1 MATGTTRRKT
11 RRRAPAPEPGCDSRP
26 SPDWGPGWGHSGPT
40 ETELKREQL
49 WQTLIQQDWR
59 AEIVCGR
66 IIVSPWTKRRH
77 ADLVDQLIDQ
87 LSDVKRENGWKFYQ
101 TWAVHIPPHRGDK
114 RLPDLL
120 VAPPGSPEF
129 DENQA
134 YGHGALLAVE
144 ITSQDSRTD
153 DLQVKPAEYARAG
166 IPIMLIVDEFSEP
179 PSVTL
184 LSDPRDGEYRNMTKV
199 DEGEQV
205 KLPEPFGV
213 ELDTGLIF
221 R

>member
-26 SPDWGPGWGHSGPT
+26 SPAWGPGWGRSGPT
-40 ETELKREQL
+40 QTELKREQL
-49 WQTLIQQDWR
+49 WQTLIGEGWR
-59 AEIVCGR
+59 AEIIRGR
-66 IIVSPWTKRRH
+66 IVVSPWTKRRH
-77 ADLVDQLIDQ
+77 AQLVHRVQMQLFELALD
-87 LSDVKRENGWKFYQ
+87 KGWEFYQ

-120 VAPPGSPEF
+120 VAPPDSPEF

-134 YGHGALLAVE
+134 YGHGTLLVVE
-144 ITSQDSRTD
+144 ITSSDNRTD

-166 IPIMLIVDEFSEP
+166 IPIMLIVDEFSDP
-179 PSVTL
+179 RSVTL
-184 LSDPRDGEYRNMTKV
+184 LSDPRDGEYRSMAKV
-199 DEGEQV
+199 DEGEPV

-213 ELDTGLIF
+213 VLDTGLIF